1 MSRCAVAMA
10 MQAGRNMP
18 PFDGIIVTAAA
29 GHVPS
34 HLKEQLKPGG
44 RLVIPIGL
52 PAMTQELMVLE
63 KDKRGKITSHDV
75 LSVSFVP
82 LIGSGT
88 DIPQADDDSVE
99 FD

>member
-1 MSRCAVAMA
+1 
-10 MQAGRNMP
+10 MP
-18 PFDGIIVTAAA
+18 P
-29 GHVPS
+29 P
-34 HLKEQLKPGG
+34 LKEQLKSGG

-82 LIGSGT
+82 LTGSGT

-99 FD
+99 SD